1 MKNEKSGLPEDLATI
16 MMMIRQHNNT
26 VKYEVDNNMQKV
38 RKLKTLKSKGVKTP
52 NELTEIIQIILDL
65 ETIIQW
71 TFLIIYLQY

>member
-16 MMMIRQHNNT
+16 MMMLRQYNNT

-65 ETIIQW
+65 ETIIQ
-71 TFLIIYLQY
+71 